1 MKPTSSVP
9 FIFQERLRRLGAAV
23 ALLAFVFS
31 TGCHSKS
38 DESSS
43 LTVPGAREGQQPVLI
58 TTRGTHGSASEP
70 WTIRVA
76 EDGTLHVSRNRLY
89 THDTVSP
96 MQWQARNGWCV
107 FVENDARVWAYDGAR
122 NLWMLQVTR
131 EGSSTHGPVRFP
143 CPVPPVVLE
152 KMSPAARQA
161 IK

>member
-1 MKPTSSVP
+1 MKSTSSVP

-23 ALLAFVFS
+23 ALLAVVLS
-31 TGCHSKS
+31 TGCHSTS

-43 LTVPGAREGQQPVLI
+43 LTVPGARHGQQPLLI

-89 THDTVSP
+89 SHDTVSP

-107 FVENDARVWAYDGAR
+107 FVENDMRVWAYDGER

-131 EGSSTHGPVRFP
+131 EGSTTHGPVHFP
-143 CPVPPVVLE
+143 CPVPSAVLE